1 MFKTRNKSCAGRCRF
16 GHPARKQSPRRRG
29 VGMFRRDKT
38 PLSGALHRFAKG
50 VLKHRPL
57 SGVAAIMSRGI
68 AWLSRLAARGRVLV
82 NVGTGHGTS
91 SRAWLRWR
99 WITPP
104 GSGRSHR
111 INTARPAQTASR
123 TAAPAR
129 TARQWWAMGEPVP
142 RLFPRMAGA
151 VQSGRRL
158 GPPGRPWQATDTQ
171 HQAKGNPKH
180 GQGHQIGQSMGQG
193 GQKRGGG
200 LYVSE

>member
-1 MFKTRNKSCAGRCRF
+1 MFKTRAKTCAGRCRF
-16 GHPARKQSPRRRG
+16 GHPARKQSPRSRG
-29 VGMFRRDKT
+29 VGMFRRDKR
-38 PLSGALHRFAKG
+38 PLSGALHRFAFD
-50 VLKHRPL
+50 VLKHRPR

-82 NVGTGHGTS
+82 NVGTGHRTR
-91 SRAWLRWR
+91 SRAWPRWRWR

-129 TARQWWAMGEPVP
+129 TARQRWAMGEPFSRP
-142 RLFPRMAGA
+142 FPGMAGA
-151 VQSGRRL
+151 VQSGRRP

-180 GQGHQIGQSMGQG
+180 GTGWAK
-193 GQKRGGG
+193 KRGR
-200 LYVSE
+200 YM